1 VGEADGRGNLTNVQ
15 CKAIQNGHN
24 KFIPA
29 QWTYANKNG
38 KNGK

>member
-1 VGEADGRGNLTNVQ
+1 MKPLVIALSEKRVGEADGRGNLTNVQ

-29 QWTYANKNG
+29 Q
-38 KNGK
+38 